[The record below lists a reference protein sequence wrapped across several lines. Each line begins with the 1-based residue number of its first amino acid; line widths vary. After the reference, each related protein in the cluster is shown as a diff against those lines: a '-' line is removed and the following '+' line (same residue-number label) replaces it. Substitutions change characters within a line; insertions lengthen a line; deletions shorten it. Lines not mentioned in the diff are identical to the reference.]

1 MATFTETFTQADGA
15 LAGWTSTGGT
25 NLVVVGNQGSSN
37 NNTANYTGTHAHGLT
52 LTGDWQID
60 FDVVAPLTIGHG
72 GVTVSLLSG
81 VGNGYGIFAG
91 NATHVQK
98 LVGGSPTNLTNDTR
112 PAAAGHIT
120 MTHTAAGLF
129 STYQDGVLQGTITD
143 TSSSAGA
150 NVFLSIQ
157 TTESPSPE
165 CTIDN
170 LVVADSITGTTAAAA
185 TPPPHVYGQA
195 VHRASR
201 W

>member
-25 NLVVVGNQGSSN
+25 NLVVVSNQGSSN

-52 LTGDWQID
+52 LTGDWQIE
-60 FDVVAPLTIGHG
+60 FDCVAPLTIGHG

-112 PAAAGHIT
+112 PAAAGHIK

-129 STYQDGVLQGTITD
+129 STYQDGVLQGTVTD

-170 LVVADSITGTTAAAA
+170 LVVTDSITTGTTKALVA
-185 TPPPHVYGQA
+185 PPQRVR
-195 VHRASR
+195 RALMR
-201 W
+201 RT